1 MSQLITRIDG
11 INYAGCLIPATEVCF
26 HYSLHW
32 KDFIAGKSETIEVI
46 NCTESRTYHVQ
57 IYIRMSGS
65 SSLWSEPWNWLRL
78 LSSTGESILQ
88 SWTNYSPDL
97 YRKQINGANSNLI
110 NGGTFSL
117 SASNITSMILNV
129 AQKEWRCELLD
140 LWIW

>member
-1 MSQLITRIDG
+1 MAEIQTRING
-11 INYAGCLIPATEVCF
+11 FNYAGCLIPATEVCF

-65 SSLWSEPWNWLRL
+65 SSLWSEQWHWLRL
-78 LSSTGESILQ
+78 LSSSGELILQ
-88 SWTNYSPDL
+88 SWTNHSPDH
-97 YRKQINGANSNLI
+97 YRKGINGVNSNLI

-117 SASNITSMILNV
+117 NASNITSMILNV